1 MIDFIVQ
8 NNDIRDEGA
17 TILANAIS
25 SGVALRRLELLVCL
39 LPYAAPN
46 DTRTYSLTRTRR
58 FVCFVVTR
66 STMESASLELR
77 ASRRRSA
84 TRSSSTF
91 RLVLW
96 YAALAHTLRSRD
108 LIRVHD
114 SSADVNVLRVVHGA
128 LGARG
133 STVGYCSSLVV
144 SLSLSLSNDS
154 SCCTKWRSSYLFDSY
169 GWIHTLAEP
178 WVAR

>member
-1 MIDFIVQ
+1 MLASICCPQRHTHLFTHSY
-8 NNDIRDEGA
+8 A
-17 TILANAIS
+17 T
-25 SGVALRRLELLVCL
+25 VCL
-39 LPYAAPN
+39 F
-46 DTRTYSLTRTRR
+46 RGYSQYNG
-58 FVCFVVTR
+58 V
-66 STMESASLELR
+66 SASLELR

-133 STVGYCSSLVV
+133 STVGYCSSLVA
-144 SLSLSLSNDS
+144 SLSLSLQRLILLY
-154 SCCTKWRSSYLFDSY
+154 KMAIKLFVRFIWVDSY
-169 GWIHTLAEP
+169 SSRAVGSALNRKCTAQQPL
-178 WVAR
+178 

>member
-1 MIDFIVQ
+1 MKVPQ
-8 NNDIRDEGA
+8 YSRMPSRA
-17 TILANAIS
+17 ALLCVVWS
-25 SGVALRRLELLVCL
+25 SWYACFHM
-39 LPYAAPN
+39 LPPTTHA
-46 DTRTYSLTRTRR
+46 RTYSLTRTRR
-58 FVCFVVTR
+58 FVCFVVAR

-154 SCCTKWRSSYLFDSY
+154 SCCTK
-169 GWIHTLAEP
+169 
-178 WVAR
+178 